1 MPEISQMTAEDRI
14 RKVRIQFLREKP
26 FFAHLSLYLN
36 LIERKDFDTMGVDF
50 EGGLIFNPKFVNSF
64 NFTDLKMIIAHET
77 CLVPETF
84 VWNKKINEIKV
95 GDKILGDDGK
105 EHKVILTN
113 ERKYEGE
120 LICITPRGSL
130 PIKITPNHPVLTTNG
145 LWKGFQKPNYRKLKN
160 RVGEN
165 EFIFE
170 KLKWKNADELTEND
184 WLVIP
189 KIKPLEKYENYVIK
203 FSYGNVWSTTLKKS
217 IREGLKLD
225 EDIAYFLGLYTADG
239 WANIK
244 SKTIGICLHSKKDI
258 EKIEKIKKIIE
269 NKMGFKVNIKKR
281 TDSNCFDVKFSSR
294 PFVSFLHENIG
305 TRAWNK
311 KIPEFIIFNNDEIK
325 KAFLKGFI
333 DGDGY
338 NNHINIGFATISENL
353 AHQLFMLSASLG
365 IIFNMYK
372 ERRNTK
378 KGLSRLNKINKEWT
392 DIYIFFSRCHKIFD
406 VLNLPHKER
415 TIRKTKWFKEYEDYI
430 LIKIR
435 KIQREKYDGLVFNL
449 QTENQNYISNNIVV
463 HNCHLAFLH
472 MTRRGN
478 RIPLLWNIA
487 CFTPNMILS
496 GNFSP
501 IGNIIEKNNA
511 ISKDGVTNIIK
522 GTTKREYNGN
532 IYKIKAV
539 GIKEIEATPEHPF
552 LVLKRKNTYSPIRY
566 EEKMEWINAENL
578 NKNCYLVMPKI
589 KGNIKVEN
597 LDLIKY
603 AKETQRFGHNIK
615 NKKIPLNNETAWLMG
630 LYVAEGCSS
639 GKCSF
644 RLCLGFDDKKYLKKI
659 YEINDKFLKTKIQKR
674 EMNKNIDL
682 NFSSSLL
689 QRAFENW
696 FGRGAKNKKIPDF
709 IMYNENK
716 KIIEHFL
723 EGYID
728 GDGCRHKHGTSN
740 VIMIGTASEK
750 LALQIQLL
758 LTRLNIFSK
767 FYIHRKKERCIKNQ
781 KLPKQ
786 ILYEVSWIIGFNKLK
801 RILNRKKI
809 ESYNYKWRDKGDYF
823 VTPIRKIEKVKY
835 NGFVYNIETETH
847 TYLINNIAVHNC
859 DLAVNNILYD
869 DGFHIPEGFLMNR
882 KYKDMTAEQ
891 IYDDLYKSAK
901 HIKMRIGGICKK
913 CSDGTQEVDFNDTQG
928 KMFDK
933 HSFPKRQDN
942 GAGRK
947 NSKGS
952 ERDGKE
958 SEKDKDDTKGEP
970 LSDDELKKL
979 QDLWKKRIVE
989 AETIAK
995 QMGKLPAN
1003 LERMFG
1009 NLLDSRINWKAL
1021 LYRYITQEIPY
1032 DSTYAR
1038 PSKKSESVGVYLPY
1052 QVKENIEIVIGIDSS
1067 GSITQEELTD
1077 FMSEMVAIA
1086 KSFASIKMTVITCDS
1101 EIHEIYEV
1109 MNGFS
1114 PTDIKISGGGGTD
1127 AKPILKWIE
1136 KNKPY
1141 TKLWIYLTDGYTEL
1155 NIPNSYKS
1163 LWVITNNGSISNAE
1177 DIAQRAGNITCLKIN
1192 GE

>member
-1 MPEISQMTAEDRI
+1 MIPEISQMTAEDRI

-50 EGGLIFNPKFVNSF
+50 EGGLIYNPKFVNSF

-165 EFIFE
+165 KFIFE

-338 NNHINIGFATISENL
+338 NNHINIGFATTSENL

-415 TIRKTKWFKEYEDYI
+415 TIRKTTWFKEYEDYI

-472 MTRRGN
+472 LTRRGN

-487 CFTPNMILS
+487 
-496 GNFSP
+496 
-501 IGNIIEKNNA
+501 
-511 ISKDGVTNIIK
+511 V
-522 GTTKREYNGN
+522 
-532 IYKIKAV
+532 
-539 GIKEIEATPEHPF
+539 
-552 LVLKRKNTYSPIRY
+552 
-566 EEKMEWINAENL
+566 
-578 NKNCYLVMPKI
+578 
-589 KGNIKVEN
+589 
-597 LDLIKY
+597 
-603 AKETQRFGHNIK
+603 
-615 NKKIPLNNETAWLMG
+615 
-630 LYVAEGCSS
+630 
-639 GKCSF
+639 
-644 RLCLGFDDKKYLKKI
+644 
-659 YEINDKFLKTKIQKR
+659 
-674 EMNKNIDL
+674 
-682 NFSSSLL
+682 
-689 QRAFENW
+689 
-696 FGRGAKNKKIPDF
+696 
-709 IMYNENK
+709 
-716 KIIEHFL
+716 
-723 EGYID
+723 
-728 GDGCRHKHGTSN
+728 
-740 VIMIGTASEK
+740 
-750 LALQIQLL
+750 
-758 LTRLNIFSK
+758 
-767 FYIHRKKERCIKNQ
+767 
-781 KLPKQ
+781 
-786 ILYEVSWIIGFNKLK
+786 
-801 RILNRKKI
+801 
-809 ESYNYKWRDKGDYF
+809 
-823 VTPIRKIEKVKY
+823 
-835 NGFVYNIETETH
+835 
-847 TYLINNIAVHNC
+847 
-859 DLAVNNILYD
+859 DLAVNNILHD

-891 IYDDLYKSAK
+891 IYDDLYKNAK

-952 ERDGKE
+952 EKNGKE
-958 SEKDKDDTKGEP
+958 SEKDKDDDTKGEP

-1052 QVKENIEIVIGIDSS
+1052 QVKENIEIIIGVDSS
-1067 GSITQEELTD
+1067 GSITQEELTE

-1086 KSFASIKMTVITCDS
+1086 KSFSSIRMSVIVCDS
-1101 EIHEIYEV
+1101 EIHETYEV

-1127 AKPILKWIE
+1127 FRPVFKWIE
-1136 KNKPY
+1136 KNKPSA
-1141 TKLWIYLTDGYTEL
+1141 KLLVYFTDGYG
-1155 NIPNSYKS
+1155 SYPANETVKT
-1163 LWVITNNGSISNAE
+1163 LWVLKENYDVPFGEKVIYKGS
-1177 DIAQRAGNITCLKIN
+1177 D
-1192 GE
+1192 